1 MSIPATMNRSALA
14 GGLVGL
20 TGRLQVNRFTWSDG
34 EAREDFSGWWRV
46 LHRPVWVGLT
56 RARTER
62 DAPSCNPGRF

>member
-34 EAREDFSGWWRV
+34 EAREDCSKWWRV
-46 LHRPVWVGLT
+46 LHRPCGS
-56 RARTER
+56 A
-62 DAPSCNPGRF
+62 